1 MHNTPQQHHKSLLL
15 TKQAMGTLHA
25 VLDMIEADEYC
36 PKIIQQV
43 DAAIGLLK
51 SSKKE
56 LLAGHLD
63 NCLQDGL
70 ATNKEKTIKEL
81 VDIFKLNN

>member
-1 MHNTPQQHHKSLLL
+1 MHNTPQQHEKALRL
-15 TKQAMGTLHA
+15 TKQASGTLTR
-25 VLDMIEADEYC
+25 VTEMIETDKYC
-36 PKIIQQV
+36 PDIIQQI

-56 LLAGHLD
+56 LLIGHLD
-63 NCLQDGL
+63 NCLEEGL
-70 ATNKEKTIKEL
+70 KANKGKMVQEL